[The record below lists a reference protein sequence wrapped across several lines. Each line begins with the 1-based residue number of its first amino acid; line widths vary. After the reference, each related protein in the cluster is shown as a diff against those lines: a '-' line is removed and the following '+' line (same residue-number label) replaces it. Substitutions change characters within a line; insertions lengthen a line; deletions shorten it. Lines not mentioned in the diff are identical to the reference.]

1 MSSEGHGRGP
11 RADFSKET
19 RLRLAQ
25 RAGFRC
31 SNPQCGALTI
41 GPGAGAEGVSDTGTA
56 AHIFSAAAGGPRGTG
71 GLPDKDRSAIS
82 NGIWMCASCGR
93 LVDANAGKFYSES
106 LLRSWKDLHENRTR
120 LEQGGHVQPFG
131 WVQSL
136 EVMSHYLFTPG
147 VIRLSKLNLL
157 FGMNG
162 SGKTRLFHL
171 LRCLT
176 SPQLLM
182 DAASVKY
189 PADLSCAITWFDPA
203 LRRAAVD
210 VRGEVLEYQVDDRRV
225 PLPPRPY
232 RVWSFGT
239 KSFVM
244 ESPTV
249 SGVADFLGV
258 DPWTART
265 VVASLPGLLSAVIS
279 GASLNSDGSISVT
292 YCRGWRAAE
301 QSRIFPFYVLAAFAE
316 LQARAEPT
324 ILVLDEPFAC
334 LHPAIEMEIL
344 DLFESSQWAFQVIL
358 ATFSPHAYDRRHQ
371 GWSATVL
378 VSEEGRKSRISQE
391 DDDVEAI
398 NRSPEGES
406 LEEIIKKMRP
416 SSRKL

>member
-1 MSSEGHGRGP
+1 M
-11 RADFSKET
+11 
-19 RLRLAQ
+19 AQ

-41 GPGAGAEGVSDTGTA
+41 GPGAGPEGVSDTGTA
-56 AHIFSAAAGGPRGTG
+56 AHIFAAAADGPRGTG
-71 GLPDKDRSAIS
+71 GLSDKERSAIS

-93 LVDANAGKFYSES
+93 LVDVNAGRFYSES

-136 EVMSHYLFTPG
+136 EVMSHYLFMPG

-176 SPQLLM
+176 SPHLLM

-203 LRRAAVD
+203 LRRASVD
-210 VRGEVLEYQVDDRRV
+210 VRGEGLEYQVDDRKV

-239 KSFVM
+239 QAFVM

-249 SGVADFLGV
+249 SGIADFLGI
-258 DPWTART
+258 DSWAART
-265 VVASLPGLLSAVIS
+265 VVRSLPDLLPNVIS
-279 GASLNSDGSISVT
+279 GVSLNGKGSVGVT
-292 YCRGWRAAE
+292 YCQGWRAANR
-301 QSRIFPFYVLAAFAE
+301 SRIFPFYVLAAFAE

-324 ILVLDEPFAC
+324 ILVLDEPFNF
-334 LHPAIEMEIL
+334 LHPAMEREIL
-344 DLFESSQWAFQVIL
+344 DLFESTQWAFQVIV
-358 ATFSPHAYDRRHQ
+358 ATFSPHAYDRRHH

-378 VSEEGRKSRISQE
+378 VSEEGCKSRISQE
-391 DDDVEAI
+391 DGDVEAI
-398 NRSPEGES
+398 NRPPEGES
-406 LEEIIKKMRP
+406 LEEIIKRMRP
-416 SSRKL
+416 SSREL

>member
-1 MSSEGHGRGP
+1 
-11 RADFSKET
+11 
-19 RLRLAQ
+19 
-25 RAGFRC
+25 
-31 SNPQCGALTI
+31 
-41 GPGAGAEGVSDTGTA
+41 
-56 AHIFSAAAGGPRGTG
+56 
-71 GLPDKDRSAIS
+71 
-82 NGIWMCASCGR
+82 
-93 LVDANAGKFYSES
+93 
-106 LLRSWKDLHENRTR
+106 
-120 LEQGGHVQPFG
+120 
-131 WVQSL
+131 
-136 EVMSHYLFTPG
+136 MSHYLFTPG

-162 SGKTRLFHL
+162 SGKARLFHL

-239 KSFVM
+239 QSFVM

-265 VVASLPGLLSAVIS
+265 VVASLPGLLPDVIS
-279 GASLNSDGSISVT
+279 GVSLNSDGSISVT

-301 QSRIFPFYVLAAFAE
+301 RSRNFPFYVLAAFAE